1 MSHARAASVAATR
14 SFVTPASADTTTI
27 GSSFCRSATISMA
40 FATRCASPTEVPPNL
55 MMITAARSQ
64 KALRLQQL
72 RIQDRCAGGAADR
85 VVHES
90 HHAEIEQRA
99 GAEPAHGDAHAA
111 LAVAIEARLR
121 AIVSVQVVD
130 RLARSGR
137 KSQRLRLA
145 AEVVDRLAELIEIH
159 EISAAQPHGDGHQM
173 SIDRRHAVHL
183 RRDAERRV
191 DESFAVP
198 SAQDL
203 LRLRLDLLFFA
214 TTDVG

>member
-14 SFVTPASADTTTI
+14 SFVTPARAETTTI

-55 MMITAARSQ
+55 MMITAALPTCKRSQ
-64 KALRLQQL
+64 QPLGLQQL

-90 HHAEIEQRA
+90 HHAEIEQRT

-121 AIVSVQVVD
+121 AIVSVHVVD

-137 KSQRLRLA
+137 KSQHLRLA
-145 AEVVDRLAELIEIH
+145 AEVVNRLPELIEIH
-159 EISAAQPHGDGHQM
+159 KISA
-173 SIDRRHAVHL
+173 
-183 RRDAERRV
+183 
-191 DESFAVP
+191 
-198 SAQDL
+198 
-203 LRLRLDLLFFA
+203 
-214 TTDVG
+214 